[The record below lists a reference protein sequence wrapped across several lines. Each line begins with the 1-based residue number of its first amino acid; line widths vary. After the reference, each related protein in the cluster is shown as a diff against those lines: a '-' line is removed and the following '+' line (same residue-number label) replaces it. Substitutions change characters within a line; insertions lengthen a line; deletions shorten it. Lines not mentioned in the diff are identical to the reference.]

1 MEFKKDSEPATHRR
15 MVDIHVLLNNNLIAK
30 HVTTDLAQLTVD
42 GVIGQIGVSALSLVE
57 EPTTPEQG
65 YVIIQLQPMEVP
77 IALVMHLKWEDVTK
91 IHAQLMEGGVN
102 GVLGQSVL
110 SAVEEE
116 LKVELEF
123 AITQFLNLV
132 VTTVLLMGLL
142 TWKLK
147 HVMKTL
153 VQLMEDGEIGLNGIF
168 VQLLV
173 EELIREEHELVTIL
187 RRNLGV
193 MIAQ

>member
-1 MEFKKDSEPATHRR
+1 
-15 MVDIHVLLNNNLIAK
+15 
-30 HVTTDLAQLTVD
+30 
-42 GVIGQIGVSALSLVE
+42 
-57 EPTTPEQG
+57 
-65 YVIIQLQPMEVP
+65 
-77 IALVMHLKWEDVTK
+77 
-91 IHAQLMEGGVN
+91 
-102 GVLGQSVL
+102 
-110 SAVEEE
+110 VEEE
-116 LKVELEF
+116 FKVEPEF

-132 VTTVLLMGLL
+132 VKTVLLMGLL

-153 VQLMEDGEIGLNGIF
+153 VQLMEDGEIGLNGIC

-187 RRNLGV
+187 HRNLGV